1 MIVVDTH
8 ALLWLTQEP
17 KQLSALASET
27 LIEARADGVLAIA
40 DITLNEIAYLVTR
53 ARVTIDSPL
62 PIYLRFIESLFRV
75 LPIDAQIAERAM
87 HFRPPYPKD
96 PTDRLIGATAIIH
109 HAKLVTKDTKIHASK
124 EVECI
129 W

>member
-17 KQLSALASET
+17 KQLSALASQT
-27 LIEARADGVLAIA
+27 LMQARAEGALAIA
-40 DITLNEIAYLVTR
+40 DITLSEIAYAVTR
-53 ARVTIDSPL
+53 GRVTIDHPL
-62 PIYLRFIESLFRV
+62 PVYLRFVESLFRV
-75 LPIDAQIAERAM
+75 LPIDSQVAERAM
-87 HFRPPYPKD
+87 YFRPPYPKD
-96 PTDRLIGATAIIH
+96 PADRLIGATAIVH
-109 HAKLVTKDTKIHASK
+109 HAKLVTRDTKIHASK

>member
-17 KQLSALASET
+17 KQLSALASQT
-27 LIEARADGVLAIA
+27 LMESRANGNLAIA
-40 DITLNEIAYLVTR
+40 DITLSEIAYAVNR
-53 ARVTIDSPL
+53 GRVTIDSPL
-62 PIYLRFIESLFRV
+62 PVYLRFVESLFRV
-75 LPIDAQIAERAM
+75 LPINSQIAERAM
-87 HFRPPYPKD
+87 YFRPPYPKD
-96 PTDRLIGATAIIH
+96 PADRLIGATALVH
-109 HAKLVTKDTKIHASK
+109 HARLVTKDTRIHASK

>member
-17 KQLSALASET
+17 KQLSALASQT
-27 LIEARADGVLAIA
+27 LMESRANGDLAIA
-40 DITLNEIAYLVTR
+40 DITLSEIASAVTR
-53 ARVTIDSPL
+53 GRVTIDSPL
-62 PIYLRFIESLFRV
+62 PVYLRFVESLFRV
-75 LPIDAQIAERAM
+75 LPINSQIAERAM
-87 HFRPPYPKD
+87 YFRPPYPKD
-96 PTDRLIGATAIIH
+96 PADRLIGATALVH
-109 HAKLVTKDTKIHASK
+109 HARLVTKDTRIHASK

>member
-17 KQLSALASET
+17 KQLSALASRT
-27 LIEARADGVLAIA
+27 LIEARAEGDLAIA
-40 DITLNEIAYLVTR
+40 DITLSEIAYAVTR
-53 ARVTIDSPL
+53 GRVTIDSPL
-62 PIYLRFIESLFRV
+62 PVYLRFVESLFRV
-75 LPIDAQIAERAM
+75 LPIDSQIAERAM
-87 HFRPPYPKD
+87 YFQPSYPKD
-96 PTDRLIGATAIIH
+96 PADRLIGATAIVH
-109 HAKLVTKDTKIHASK
+109 HARLVTKDRRIHASK